1 MYTLLRIEDIS
12 QLAIQFISQTIGTI
26 RKIILSNLNSL
37 LMIANVVIFG
47 VYVVGI
53 AGVYVIVEAS
63 SALRI
68 VTSKDIFAL

>member
-1 MYTLLRIEDIS
+1 MFL
-12 QLAIQFISQTIGTI
+12 
-26 RKIILSNLNSL
+26 ILSNLNSL